1 MWNNQQRTTARERV
15 KAAFLPVKL
24 LAVIKS
30 ADSWNRHRSS
40 HNEIRRWCFMV
51 WTPAE
56 RLWLHKNVLKLQ
68 WLRLRAAHR
77 SFQAM
82 SLRACSTF
90 CVANVYVPVL
100 SYGDAC
106 RAGSCCNPSPVW
118 SLVKPQGSA
127 VIPCF
132 YIHSAVSSV
141 TVVGLRHPRLC
152 LHTPKSPTKTS
163 LSITSPSHRNI
174 KCSKWPMHGVLNVGK

>member
-24 LAVIKS
+24 LAVIKA

-68 WLRLRAAHR
+68 WLRLRAWAHR

-132 YIHSAVSSV
+132 YIHSAVGSV
-141 TVVGLRHPRLC
+141 TVVGLSHPRLC
-152 LHTPKSPTKTS
+152 LDGVKRWEKK
-163 LSITSPSHRNI
+163 SHR
-174 KCSKWPMHGVLNVGK
+174 SL